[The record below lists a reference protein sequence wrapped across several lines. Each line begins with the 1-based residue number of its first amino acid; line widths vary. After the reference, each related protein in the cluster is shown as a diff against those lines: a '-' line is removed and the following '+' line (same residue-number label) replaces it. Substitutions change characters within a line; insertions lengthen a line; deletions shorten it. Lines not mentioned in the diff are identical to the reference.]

1 MAAEPRLLP
10 VAGVPS
16 EPTPADAFLGSLVR
30 AAVAGDER
38 AFASLVARFDRQL
51 RAVARSY
58 RLSGWDVDDVIQC
71 TWIQLMEHGAK
82 LREPAAVSGWL
93 VTTTRRYCL
102 RMLQSGVRELLSED
116 PTASERGYDG
126 GLDADMITAERR
138 AALDASL
145 SRLPDRQRDLMTL
158 LLDEPELSYED
169 VGRRL
174 GLPVGSIGPTRQR
187 SLSRLRRDSR
197 LRALM

>member
-1 MAAEPRLLP
+1 
-10 VAGVPS
+10 
-16 EPTPADAFLGSLVR
+16 
-30 AAVAGDER
+30 
-38 AFASLVARFDRQL
+38 
-51 RAVARSY
+51 
-58 RLSGWDVDDVIQC
+58 
-71 TWIQLMEHGAK
+71 
-82 LREPAAVSGWL
+82 
-93 VTTTRRYCL
+93 
-102 RMLQSGVRELLSED
+102 MLQSGVRELLSED